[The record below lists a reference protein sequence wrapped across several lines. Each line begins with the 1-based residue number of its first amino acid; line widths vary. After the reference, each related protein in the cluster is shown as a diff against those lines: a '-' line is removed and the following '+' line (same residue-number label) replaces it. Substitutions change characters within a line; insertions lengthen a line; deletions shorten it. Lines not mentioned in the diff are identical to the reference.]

1 MNADDDTKETMLAL
15 VQPDSTPTGLAV
27 AGVVDVDHEMVVRAR
42 RGDQAAF
49 ASLFRKHHG
58 RVYGMC
64 ARLLARK
71 PDVEDALQQTFLEAW
86 RCLGR
91 FEGKSRFTTWLTRI
105 AIYTCFSFR
114 RRLRRLLL
122 VDDAAL
128 EGQGLSVVGGALGD
142 GSAARVGDPRSE
154 AAPLAADEV
163 ASRRARS
170 LALDEV
176 LQELSEKKRVVF
188 VLSDLEDFTSPE
200 VAEILSIPETTVR
213 TRLFYARKELAALLR
228 NHKGFVDLI
237 GLNGA
242 VAP

>member
-49 ASLFRKHHG
+49 ASL
-58 RVYGMC
+58 
-64 ARLLARK
+64 LRK
-71 PDVEDALQQTFLEAW
+71 PDVEDAVQQTFLEAW

>member
-71 PDVEDALQQTFLEAW
+71 PDVEDAVQQTFLEAW

-154 AAPLAADEV
+154 AAPLAAEFNRRGQAARLIV
-163 ASRRARS
+163 AVAAAVALQVLGLGVAF
-170 LALDEV
+170 LAGRWPWLMP
-176 LQELSEKKRVVF
+176 LIYLNPLGFAAGGAYLLFSHRHR
-188 VLSDLEDFTSPE
+188 P
-200 VAEILSIPETTVR
+200 IPE
-213 TRLFYARKELAALLR
+213 FA
-228 NHKGFVDLI
+228 
-237 GLNGA
+237 A
-242 VAP
+242 VA